1 MQLVKALEQILAD
14 SYVLYFKTQNYH
26 WNVEGAEFRSLHLLF
41 EEQYKDLAESLDEIA
56 ERIRSLGTKVPIFS
70 NLIKL
75 ASIDGTNPSATANEM
90 LKSLIKDQDI
100 IRETLYNGLKVAQE
114 ERDECTADMII
125 GRIKVHEKNRW
136 MLKSS
141 LLI

>member
-1 MQLVKALEQILAD
+1 MQVIKALEQVLAD
-14 SYVLYFKTQNYH
+14 SYALYFKTQNYH

-41 EEQYKDLAESLDEIA
+41 EGQYEDLAESLDELA
-56 ERIRSLGTKVPIFS
+56 ERIRTLDAKVPALS

-75 ASIDGTNPSATANEM
+75 ASISEPNPNASANEM
-90 LKSLIKDQDI
+90 LKSLVKDQDI
-100 IRETLYNGLKVAQE
+100 IIDTLYKGLKIAQSE
-114 ERDECTADMII
+114 GDEGTADMII

-141 LLI
+141 ILV

>member
-1 MQLVKALEQILAD
+1 MQVIKALEQVLAD
-14 SYVLYFKTQNYH
+14 SYALYFKTQNYH

-41 EEQYKDLAESLDEIA
+41 EGQYEDLAESLDELA
-56 ERIRSLGTKVPIFS
+56 ERIRTLDAKVPALS

-75 ASIDGTNPSATANEM
+75 ASISESNPNASANEM
-90 LKSLIKDQDI
+90 LKSLVKDQEI
-100 IRETLYNGLKVAQE
+100 IRDTLYKGLKIAQSE
-114 ERDECTADMII
+114 GDEGTADMII

-141 LLI
+141 ILI